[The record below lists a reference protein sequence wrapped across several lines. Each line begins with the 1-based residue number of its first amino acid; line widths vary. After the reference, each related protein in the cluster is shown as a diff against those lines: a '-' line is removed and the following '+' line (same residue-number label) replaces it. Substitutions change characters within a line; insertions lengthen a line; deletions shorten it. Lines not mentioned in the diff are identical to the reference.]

1 MYNVYMERECGCFN
15 KSEYQ
20 SEKSFENQQDA
31 YNYANIVTEFMNEDF
46 CQTHLFMAY
55 KTEDNNFVIGVSNN
69 PNSGSCSTG
78 SCDTD
83 TGATL
88 EKSSCSS
95 GSCGC

>member
-1 MYNVYMERECGCFN
+1 MYTVQMEHECGCF
-15 KSEYQ
+15 KRSEYA
-20 SEKSFENQQDA
+20 SEKSFDNQQDA
-31 YNYANIVTEFMNEDF
+31 YKYANIVTEFMNEDF
-46 CQTHLFMAY
+46 CQKHLFTAY
-55 KTEDNNFVIGVSNN
+55 KTEDDQFVIGVSNN

-88 EKSSCSS
+88 TDSSCAS